1 MWQNKFLTVI
11 QWNLSNLDTN
21 RAGGVLNSEVENHAR
36 VALGVGKVYFLERCL
51 QFNGVLIE
59 VQYS

>member
-1 MWQNKFLTVI
+1 MI